1 MAQRLKTGR
10 SADDGEIM
18 STAATVGH
26 DRTDDLWDDRVETT
40 VAGDE
45 HLSTLSLEELRR
57 HRHELLSES
66 ERALRWR
73 RLVQAR
79 LDLVVAGAAPADD
92 LTRPSTRLPEP
103 PDVDDLRALVAPA
116 TCQVDPA
123 DDAVGL
129 LYRLAAAQRAL
140 SGYGTS
146 VQTAASEATRELVDR
161 YARDPR
167 GCLSVVPPI
176 G

>member
-1 MAQRLKTGR
+1 
-10 SADDGEIM
+10 M
-18 STAATVGH
+18 STAATV
-26 DRTDDLWDDRVETT
+26 DPDLTETA
-40 VAGDE
+40 VPGDQ
-45 HLSTLSLEELRR
+45 HLSTLSLEELRLYR
-57 HRHELLSES
+57 RQLLSEA

-103 PDVDDLRALVAPA
+103 PDVHALRALVAPA

-129 LYRLAAAQRAL
+129 LRRLAAAQRAL
-140 SGYGTS
+140 AGYGTS

-167 GCLSVVPPI
+167 GCLSAVPPI